1 MERGT
6 ADKKKHDDRQTTTY
20 YIITFMR
27 IDKNAEMRN
36 ETIIITKKGNY
47 GS

>member
-1 MERGT
+1 MEEEQI
-6 ADKKKHDDRQTTTY
+6 KNTTY

-36 ETIIITKKGNY
+36 ETIITKKGNY